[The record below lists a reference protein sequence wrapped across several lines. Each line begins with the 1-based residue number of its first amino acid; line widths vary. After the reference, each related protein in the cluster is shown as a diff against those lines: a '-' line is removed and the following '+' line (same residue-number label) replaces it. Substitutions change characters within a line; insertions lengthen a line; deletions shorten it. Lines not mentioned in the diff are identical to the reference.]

1 MKECSRCKESKSPD
15 DFHKS
20 SRMKDGLQS
29 SCKSCMAESY
39 KRSRGNRLDHYKAVQ
54 ATRNVAN
61 TARFQEWK
69 AGQKCQCCGET
80 ETCCLDLHH
89 LDPSEKEGTISNI
102 TASWSWERLKLEID
116 KCIVVCSNCHRK
128 IHAGVIILGVA

>member
-1 MKECSRCKESKSPD
+1 MKTCSRCKIEKD
-15 DFHKS
+15 DAEYHKS

-39 KRSRGNRLDHYKAVQ
+39 IRSRLAKLDHYKSVQ
-54 ATRNVAN
+54 KKRIRSNMDK
-61 TARFQEWK
+61 FQEWK
-69 AGQKCQCCGET
+69 REQRCCKCGED

-89 LDPSEKEGTISNI
+89 LDPNEKEIDVSN
-102 TASWSWERLKLEID
+102 ASSYWSWERLKTEID

-128 IHAGVIILGVA
+128 IHAGVISV